1 MRFFKIFL
9 IVFFSLVGACGAT
22 YGIMLATGY
31 FDQERIEPKDIYFEQ
46 SVYNEVGAL
55 DENGNV
61 SFEITI
67 QSSTQDVTEKR
78 VQLSFKNQTLPV
90 VQGRISNGIISIP
103 ETANIGEPF
112 KVYVTQEYMDET
124 GGNWNKGGAST
135 IVARTDIIG
144 VTQAETTINV
154 DVPVYSIKAVA
165 KVNGVEATTFSVN
178 STFTVEPEF
187 TPALSAYMFGGTETK
202 SVYYAFTTSQG
213 NVNNYIEDLG
223 VIEGKRTFRALM
235 QTEQPITITAYVF
248 NNSEIELENEA
259 LYTEEADLIRQASNA
274 TFGKSSS
281 VNVNFVTQTIEGF
294 EISSLSNQ
302 LPFNKTTRVY
312 ANSANEE
319 DYSLGIRVYT
329 SDTSVDMSYKLSDVG
344 IRIVLPEGSNGNE
357 VVVAGYSSM
366 IGVTPDG
373 DVVTGEDI
381 DAAED
386 TIYYLPTTNTQNMN
400 NSYWTLA
407 ANNPSVNFNIEVRV
421 FGNENEFSESFPAE
435 DRVRQTS
442 SWSTAG
448 VVSTSL
454 TWQNEDP
461 VTLKYEDAE
470 NEQDIVHRSYNLYN
484 NISITQGSYTTIRY
498 IAYTSVEGENITDMI
513 SGVVDNSL
521 FNFTSLFQSY
531 GLGTYASAAE
541 IVDTGEFETK
551 GTGTFNVIAVVIQ
564 TNYLGAPILS
574 EDGYYQV
581 VTLVKSQDNPL
592 SNQPL
597 EFTITKTLKTISSY
611 VIASEDVLTRVKGN
625 LSSQELTNYNLNYTI
640 EGAKNALDSS
650 YSSHYAF
657 TGTTETAAFVM
668 EIRIATG
675 DEAIFIDA
683 WNNNE
688 ITIQF
693 RNTST
698 DMLSNVLT
706 YQKLGISV
714 GNIRDL
720 GDGYS
725 AIYVPFIARNVTQDT
740 KVQFELLYQKTESKL
755 ETLSCYDY
763 DSPTVQ
769 KTFEVYDG
777 NPNKIVFGN
786 TENNGIVTS
795 ENSRIEKSI
804 EIEDNGQVEGDGRY
818 IATDISTAY
827 ALTGYGG
834 DLESELFN
842 SDGRFNVLVYDKY
855 NNLIGDLTDG
865 TGMVNYAE
873 TSSTDEDGNYT
884 VIVRT
889 NVKSSEFSS
898 STSDYPSATLYFHES
913 QGGYV
918 SRIEY
923 VSDFD
928 GSENR
933 EFDIDISF
941 DNEDNVYTSN
951 TIVNMQT
958 IGVEDRMVTLK
969 GAQALFRITYSLNG
983 TEYIL
988 YNVTDFEASY
998 IENYSDWLGFNEGG
1012 DTLEIRQSFGNSL
1025 NFNITAS
1032 VPELFINQVI
1042 GFTVN
1047 PAIVLTSSEI
1057 TPTQTG
1063 AESVGE
1069 NPVYRGVYSDNIIN
1083 VELTFENYSYASAAG
1098 IQVCNENGEAFNTA
1112 YSSAIIDNN
1121 GNSIS
1126 LEINF
1131 GADKL
1136 GQQVV
1141 TLYTGN
1147 DPNNVGFGFRQ
1158 NLYFNVTANRQ
1169 VEVNGNYTLESD
1181 GTYNLGTIYLKG
1193 SQSAGVYERIEIYSA
1208 ADSALLNIVKRLLEE
1223 TDTDGTL
1230 TSFENLNL
1238 SFNPTSILPTHET
1251 ERYFIDNNTATG
1263 AFVEI
1268 RDELPETETL
1278 ELYILYGTEGNL
1290 TSIAKIK
1297 FNVSANVIVPDL
1309 SANNGSLQGTSTSGD
1324 ITHKAFANY
1333 NSTQEEDTLHLV
1345 LVSGYTYTYNDILYL
1360 FNNDAG
1366 RLTEGENAGKF
1377 SLSFANSS
1385 SYVASNETSTISV
1398 NSSIVNANQS
1408 TFEIVQDGV
1417 ASIRFNVVII
1427 PGSYEF
1433 VKYNTQNDERTD
1445 SDYAN
1450 LINNL
1455 NRNIYLLNDMTYLQ
1469 DEEVYDSYFGGKT
1482 ENIYFPEPGSADT
1495 EGKPTFGISEY
1506 YKNKTNFL
1514 FRIVNEDGTSNP
1526 NAYATFD
1533 SSTGILTTYTYGTE
1547 KFIRIECYSGAD
1559 QTVIFSY
1566 RIKIVPNADLNVYYP
1581 YIYGANPTGTGVA
1594 EYLEFTPNTDIH
1606 LNLNEVFAENIPNYR
1621 EDNGG
1626 NPVGKRFAL
1635 QSQDNGT
1642 YVDVETD
1649 YTLRF
1654 SISSLTVGS
1663 SPITGNN
1670 ISGFASVTQDGNLSI
1685 YYLAGTMITVGLHVE
1700 AYLGENSLGA
1710 SADYTVIVGYDYGEF
1725 SFRDPDNLSLP
1736 FDDSE
1741 DPIVIEAESG
1751 EEGESGYTLNLNE
1764 KVALARIQGGLATK
1778 SDLLNFYFYNEN
1790 QEDSLQFD
1798 ATRSIITLSDKY
1810 ENGLVS
1816 DLTFKVLLYTRYG
1829 ANTAYKVLNV
1839 VYRSNIQASIT
1850 QTDYVIYGSGTK
1862 FTTYS
1867 DRTIDLKNVLALTRT
1882 DGDNPTIVWENANTN
1897 LVARHNGLVTSDIT
1911 MLNGV
1916 ISVPQLT
1923 SARTYNITLTL
1934 SLKDITD
1941 PFIYNFTLTVY
1952 PNVKTIYDAENPYP
1966 HTDNIYA
1973 NSEETKIVA
1982 IESIEAKAD
1991 LGGLLQPDNSSLFKI
2006 LDSTGTGYYTNNLG
2020 VFVEDGISAIKD
2032 APQIKLIDEVPTLFV
2047 TTKAIDSI
2055 TPVTIRIELTV
2066 NYVVYNA
2073 YVYFE
2078 VIPDTSVELNYPTAS
2093 GEARTAEYIYLPSG
2107 TDYTI
2112 NFAKPALFATNNRI
2126 VLRDVEEGDFG
2137 PTDDKGHTVA
2147 IRLGGTNWQ
2156 RYIVPDNAND
2166 GKGIPEGESYTLTS
2180 TSIKL
2185 KWKEGVSS
2193 VNSLDL
2199 SFVIIID
2206 GIERDTYTVR
2216 VDKNL
2221 GNVYGAEVNY
2231 FGDTEVASNGQ
2242 EYEIFI
2248 LNDNEDAIFSAN
2260 YQRLTFVGKSDLADG
2275 TIISANDIGGNFAE
2289 ISIDN
2294 GATFNTSVTLD
2305 STYRNTQVKLI
2316 MRFTELGDTPTERID
2331 PYGNATDDNTFAKY
2345 FTISGNRNFSDIAT
2359 VGTAEVVT
2367 RISVYYRGDLVDY
2380 SKYSDSAL
2388 SASGVSG
2395 GLDDIA
2401 LDLSEPTTNST
2412 LDFNLDGVN
2421 GTFVT
2426 YGYKA
2431 VFDFKIG
2438 NGKSASQGYIEVEA
2452 NESLTGVLGVSGE
2465 SNIWEITKYNGQN
2478 YPQDY
2483 FAPEQNRSITMSLYL
2498 VADTDY
2504 DYTQF
2509 DENGDFSSDSIIYW
2523 AGDEEATLRYPPSRV
2538 LPVQMP
2544 YTTGSGS
2551 NQTTS
2556 YYTYDFNINADGAKN
2571 QGNYVVYKVTYTVQ
2585 ISDTESQ
2592 SVSEYIMLKV
2602 MPDWQYSLRNGEGAT
2617 STQNSEST
2625 PLYIYYTG
2633 KGGLSPTDS
2642 ETELPLTLA
2651 RTGSTSR
2658 VVLTHTNGQDTSNQA
2673 TDFTYTLSPSLQNY
2687 LTLSSTGSNVIQF
2700 EMGALTANYGDINGY
2715 IDITDEFGYTL
2726 RYYVVLKANT
2736 TSTNIALIID
2746 SEGSQVLGSE
2756 IWEGSSI
2763 YLLDYN
2769 TYVNDWATT
2778 ERRSNLADIGADY
2791 YILISGYGETFNDST
2806 APAATFTALN
2816 SDGTNSD
2823 SIEKAEIEENDENY
2837 TKYANRLA
2845 EFRVMNTAFYS
2856 GALSVPLTLQIE
2868 LTINKGSTE
2877 NVLISTNIFL
2887 RQRYAT
2893 TISSAN
2899 SNNVLDNEDFD
2910 VSNFINI
2917 SDRKIGDNLGN
2928 ATVGNYDYSIDL
2940 SGVNL
2945 ESGSLEVRVEISRPG
2960 VTATTGVLTIPS
2972 SELNGQGGQYF
2983 FLSDFEGF
2991 ESVDFSQYDLNNE
3004 NTYIRILS
3012 FAITGSTNSNNTPIM
3027 YTYQS
3032 TSRGVTTESIIVL
3045 NPTTQPLYLQATAN
3059 VNNENITFVYGS
3071 SQIKKEEVA
3080 GTEDT
3085 KETYEITPTEI
3096 PSSAASTRIT
3106 FSSSNFVTE
3115 KEEDKSKVENYNYL
3129 PDKLTVELY
3138 ESTEL
3143 TTPYSNQFDLT
3154 DKIKKDKK
3162 VSLNTMDVVSTNTA
3176 DETAEENNVSLNVR
3190 TNYGVKQV
3198 KFTLNYDGTQAKSLR
3213 YELGIKFTEEELT
3226 EIQNMLNDIKNG
3238 YEDSKVDNLLD
3249 KLITKLSETEY
3260 NRIDTILSNRPGTD
3274 DLDNIYNTLSSG
3286 LDKEELDN
3294 STNGVWTFTLSDM
3307 PLTSEDLLKVKATTI
3322 YSDTITLS
3330 IPKGFVSGARR
3341 QLSIS
3346 VSSNGENLTT
3356 TPYVVNVT
3364 ETYAHYIH
3372 IPLSTILG
3380 KSTFTEDDI
3389 FTKDDE
3395 GKIVYDDEGNPIYKN
3410 YSVTITHDNL
3420 NTQITYVPLN
3430 GGDNITSSSNGQTS
3444 VLTIETFNIVELQ
3457 QKEDENI
3464 AARDVLDVLS
3474 VSQFN
3479 TATKTTLTSIY
3490 KGYITKF
3497 AKSNLYNS
3505 NSIGY
3510 TVTPNPYG
3518 VDTSGNTGTL
3528 SYKQIDAAA
3537 CEPSGEPTVYTI
3549 SADMWTQ
3556 GFQVVGRSGDV
3567 ISLLNYYF
3575 GLGDKIFFE
3584 INTDDEQIPGGFGA
3598 GLATIDAY
3606 GTITT
3611 DPSFDITTNAISIS
3625 IRAYVDKTNDRAN
3638 SIEVGTVALVLT
3650 ENTLTAPSVGNYTIQ
3665 RKSTGLSSTGAVVET
3680 LYESLNYT
3688 VNSPNDRVIDINE
3701 LDFPV
3706 RSSTDSIASWRYNYT
3721 LIELFQSGTII
3732 NANSN
3737 DTSKIDIAL
3746 RTINDRTS
3754 LRSREVTATI
3764 QAVSKT
3770 TGEVLTSI
3778 PIMFKFDGN
3787 GYNLSLGKISN
3798 GNFVAFEDGIYTIN
3812 SENIGNYQYDITIDL
3827 PTIFEDNIITG
3838 LNYDYSLIVTN
3849 YSSASGENIQIDDI
3863 GIGSGGSST
3872 GQTQPINEIIVFE
3885 ARAYS
3890 SSETNSLLGTKYI
3903 GYISDVAVTAGGVA
3917 LDLRNAFVNED
3928 YYGDIIRYETTRT
3941 GLTIPI
3947 STDFAQIGYNTN
3959 WDLTEDD
3966 EGYDESLKEEK
3977 AKFIT
3982 PSIDDKN
3989 MNAGINHSWVLEA
4002 TENQTTSISVNKAYY
4017 NLINV
4022 KLKYKQSFVIEGT
4035 FSNSLTSDLN
4045 AKVDIEDLKAFL
4057 ANSGS
4062 NNYTYALKENKDYL
4076 TINNY
4081 NTESRDGGESSEEQP
4096 LNAPEYIANI
4106 RNILETDGENPPKYS
4121 FYKLE
4126 YNGQGASSTNYIV
4139 TNEGTMSNFNLE
4151 KIGLTSLTEIALTNY
4166 PTVTVHDSVTNI
4178 AEGEHYLLNETY
4190 SAERNK
4196 AHFIEIATKFP
4207 IKQETGEELDQYPIY
4222 QTTSESPDF
4231 ITNIGSEYASSS
4243 IMYTGTTVTMG
4254 SNKIYNI
4261 IVTPYWDDSYNY
4273 YIYTSDKTQIQL
4285 HVFTPTESS
4294 ESNPSLGDQ
4303 TQEAL
4308 YNGRYSYV
4316 YMPLNVDMPLDDNEK
4331 PILDADYYIFISEN
4345 SSNGYYEMSF
4355 KMASSNVASGFEGSK
4370 RTEYGWYYFTGF
4382 NSEIF
4387 TENITSIETFTADQ
4401 DKVITLSNDSKY
4413 IYRYEPVGEQNQYQY
4428 FYLSGNTIDLNKIYY
4443 NGSTLSYRNGT
4454 IRAITQFSNFSATE
4468 FSAIISSSGSNKTV
4482 SLFKTLED
4490 TGFETYGFRLDATNI
4505 PITGNIE
4512 IANTVSLDKGYY
4524 EITGNGQSKYI
4535 YVKADSS
4542 ISVTDLFKF
4551 GTQNPTSGT
4560 TYSIRGYELDGNITD
4575 LDSAV
4580 ATNRIFFKDNNYSG
4594 LVYNFSGVKSSNDNY
4609 IEVDTSL
4616 NNCEI
4621 IGVNNP
4627 TVTFPEA
4634 GTYLITQE
4642 NGSSVQYVATENGE
4656 ELNLGDT
4663 NPETQNSYFDFNF
4676 STGDGCVKYTINKI
4690 VIEN

>member
-9 IVFFSLVGACGAT
+9 IVFFSLVGVCGAT

-31 FDQERIEPKDIYFEQ
+31 FDQERIEPEDIYFEQ

-103 ETANIGEPF
+103 EKANIGEPF

-319 DYSLGIRVYT
+319 DYSLGIKVYT

-366 IGVTPDG
+366 IGVTPEG

-454 TWQNEDP
+454 TWKNEDP

-1141 TLYTGN
+1141 TLYTGG

-1158 NLYFNVTANRQ
+1158 NLYFNVTPNRQ

-1268 RDELPETETL
+1268 RGELPETETL

-1377 SLSFANSS
+1377 NLSFANSS
-1385 SYVASNETSTISV
+1385 SYVANNETSTISV

-1482 ENIYFPEPGSADT
+1482 YNIYFPEPGSADT

-1506 YKNKTNFL
+1506 YKNKTNYL

-1606 LNLNEVFAENIPNYR
+1606 LNLNEAFAENIPNYR

-1635 QSQDNGT
+1635 QSQDNGA

-1839 VYRSNIQASIT
+1839 VFKSNIQAEIA

-1867 DRTIDLKNVLALTRT
+1867 DRKIDLKNVMTLTRT
-1882 DGDNPTIVWENANTN
+1882 DGDNPTIVWGTST
-1897 LVARHNGLVTSDIT
+1897 LVARHYGEITTDIT
-1911 MLNGV
+1911 MDEGV
-1916 ISVPQLT
+1916 ISLPQLT
-1923 SARTYNITLTL
+1923 SARIYNITLTL

-1973 NSEETKIVA
+1973 NSEETEIVA
-1982 IESIEAKAD
+1982 IESIEAD
-1991 LGGLLQPDNSSLFKI
+1991 LGGELQPDNSSLFKI

-2032 APQIKLIDEVPTLFV
+2032 APQIKLIDGVPKLVV
-2047 TTKAIDSI
+2047 TTNAIDNI
-2055 TPVTIRIELTV
+2055 TPVTIRIELTI

-2107 TDYTI
+2107 ADYTI

-2166 GKGIPEGESYTLTS
+2166 GEGIPEGESYTLTS

-2231 FGDTEVASNGQ
+2231 FGDTEVASDGQ

-2260 YQRLTFVGKSDLADG
+2260 YQRLTFIGKSDLADG

-2380 SKYSDSAL
+2380 SKYSDGAL

-2401 LDLSEPTTNST
+2401 LDLSEPTSNSKM
-2412 LDFNLDGVN
+2412 DFNLESVT

-2523 AGDEEATLRYPPSRV
+2523 AGDDEATLRYPPSRV

-2642 ETELPLTLA
+2642 EAELPLTLA

-2700 EMGALTANYGDINGY
+2700 EKGALTANYGDINGY

-2868 LTINKGSTE
+2868 LTINKGNTE
-2877 NVLISTNIFL
+2877 EQVLISTNIYL

-2945 ESGSLEVRVEISRPG
+2945 ESGSLEVRVELSRPG

-3085 KETYEITPTEI
+3085 KETYVVTPTAI

-3106 FSSSNFVTE
+3106 FSSSNFVTK

-3176 DETAEENNVSLNVR
+3176 DETAEENNVLLNVR

-3213 YELGIKFTEEELT
+3213 YETGFTD
-3226 EIQNMLNDIKNG
+3226 IQ
-3238 YEDSKVDNLLD
+3238 LD
-3249 KLITKLSETEY
+3249 DE
-3260 NRIDTILSNRPGTD
+3260 
-3274 DLDNIYNTLSSG
+3274 
-3286 LDKEELDN
+3286 
-3294 STNGVWTFTLSDM
+3294 TNGVWTFTLSDM

-3372 IPLSTILG
+3372 IPLSTIIG

-3430 GGDNITSSSNGQTS
+3430 DNTDGSKNITSSVNGNVAS
-3444 VLTIETFNIVELQ
+3444 LTISNFNILELEQ
-3457 QKEDENI
+3457 EDNI

-3490 KGYITKF
+3490 KNYITKF
-3497 AKSNLYNS
+3497 AKSELYNS

-3575 GLGDKIFFE
+3575 SLGDKIFFE

-3598 GLATIDAY
+3598 GLATINSK

-3625 IRAYVDKTNDRAN
+3625 IRAYVDKTTDRAN

-3754 LRSREVTATI
+3754 LRNREVTATI

-3787 GYNLSLGKISN
+3787 GYKLKVGEVQSSASYDEFETLTGSEVN
-3798 GNFVAFEDGIYTIN
+3798 GD
-3812 SENIGNYQYDITIDL
+3812 IGNYEYDITL
-3827 PTIFEDNIITG
+3827 ALSTIFTGQDSIITG
-3838 LNYDYSLIVTN
+3838 LNYDYSLIVTD
-3849 YSSASGENIQIDDI
+3849 YSSTAGGNIIIEDMVISDIDEVNSI
-3863 GIGSGGSST
+3863 F
-3872 GQTQPINEIIVFE
+3872 VFE
-3885 ARAYS
+3885 VTAYGTR
-3890 SSETNSLLGTKYI
+3890 TNSDGTRTNSNAEEEIATKYL
-3903 GYISDVAVTAGGVA
+3903 GFISDEPLTAGGVA
-3917 LDLRNAFVNED
+3917 LDLRSAFSE
-3928 YYGDIIRYETTRT
+3928 YYNTSSGVQIKRFETSNT
-3941 GLTIPI
+3941 GLTLPI
-3947 STDFAQIGYNTN
+3947 LSDTFAEIGY
-3959 WDLTEDD
+3959 DQDATE
-3966 EGYDESLKEEK
+3966 
-3977 AKFIT
+3977 KFIT
-3982 PSIDDKN
+3982 PSLDTGNTAPGVK
-3989 MNAGINHSWVLEA
+3989 HSWVLEA
-4002 TENQTTSISVNKAYY
+4002 RRDTEIAYYTAYY

-4022 KLKYKQSFVIEGT
+4022 SLKYKQSFVIEGT
-4035 FSNSLTSDLN
+4035 GNFTNTLSPYSEIENDYGVNINDLIAYRTPN
-4045 AKVDIEDLKAFL
+4045 AV
-4057 ANSGS
+4057 S
-4062 NNYTYALKENKDYL
+4062 NYTYTLKENVSYK
-4076 TINNY
+4076 TINTFDENGIVV
-4081 NTESRDGGESSEEQP
+4081 NTLDEEG
-4096 LNAPEYIANI
+4096 NI
-4106 RNILETDGENPPKYS
+4106 VNTFPTGIVNTYQTLTLATASMPTRYS
-4121 FYKLE
+4121 FYKLG
-4126 YNGQGASSTNYIV
+4126 YRGTRGSTESARYIV
-4139 TNEGTMSNFNLE
+4139 DNGTETSVSRLNLADVG
-4151 KIGLTSLTEIALTNY
+4151 KTGHQEIVINY
-4166 PTVTVHDSVTNI
+4166 YRFVTVSDNSIMNGADVGSHF
-4178 AEGEHYLLNETY
+4178 LLNESY
-4190 SAERNK
+4190 EDGDRNK
-4196 AHFIEIATKFP
+4196 VQFIEIAAKYKDTVF
-4207 IKQETGEELDQYPIY
+4207 E
-4222 QTTSESPDF
+4222 TTSNSPDF
-4231 ITNIGSEYASSS
+4231 ITNIGNTGSVIGESSRMYAGTS
-4243 IMYTGTTVTMG
+4243 ITLDAG
-4254 SNKIYNI
+4254 SIYSLEVI
-4261 IVTPYWDDSYNY
+4261 PRTWSDSYNY
-4273 YIYTSDKTQIQL
+4273 YIYTADKTQIQL
-4285 HVFTPTESS
+4285 HVFTPTGLETK
-4294 ESNPSLGDQ
+4294 PLGDQ
-4303 TQEAL
+4303 TVDAL
-4308 YNGRYSYV
+4308 YEEGYSYV
-4316 YMPLNVDMPLDDNEK
+4316 YSDTGIDLAKLSGTN
-4331 PILDADYYIFISEN
+4331 YIFISRN
-4345 SSNGYYEMSF
+4345 GNATTFKQFSSNLAIDGTQT
-4355 KMASSNVASGFEGSK
+4355 K
-4370 RTEYGWYYFTGF
+4370 YGWYYFTGLDE
-4382 NSEIF
+4382 SSI
-4387 TENITSIETFTADQ
+4387 TNITSVQAERNLNLTAG
-4401 DKVITLSNDSKY
+4401 Y
-4413 IYRYEPVGEQNQYQY
+4413 IYSFDPEGDSQNDLQY
-4428 FYLSGNTIDLNKIYY
+4428 FYLSEGTLNLDQVYYENGNLRYADGTVTAIKQANITD
-4443 NGSTLSYRNGT
+4443 STLAAYHTSNNVTTVNLFST
-4454 IRAITQFSNFSATE
+4454 IS
-4468 FSAIISSSGSNKTV
+4468 
-4482 SLFKTLED
+4482 
-4490 TGFETYGFRLDATNI
+4490 TGFGDGYRLDADSQTFQNADNI
-4505 PITGNIE
+4505 GTTI
-4512 IANTVSLDKGYY
+4512 SLGSGYY

-4551 GTQNPTSGT
+4551 GTQNPTSGQT
-4560 TYSIRGYELDGNITD
+4560 YTITKHENVKDDDNVFAYAAKNDYILYKDNSADDLTYSFVVVNEAYT
-4575 LDSAV
+4575 
-4580 ATNRIFFKDNNYSG
+4580 
-4594 LVYNFSGVKSSNDNY
+4594 NY
-4609 IEVDTSL
+4609 IEL
-4616 NNCEI
+4616 NKNIANSKILSRNYLNENS
-4621 IGVNNP
+4621 IGVYDLDI
-4627 TVTFPEA
+4627 TLPEA
-4634 GTYLITQE
+4634 GRYKITQKDNE
-4642 NGSSVQYVATENGE
+4642 TPKYITLQEGNLTIY
-4656 ELNLGDT
+4656 LND
-4663 NPETQNSYFDFNF
+4663 YFD
-4676 STGDGCVKYTINKI
+4676 INI
-4690 VIEN
+4690 NSGNGFETSYIIEKVEDSQETT

>member
-1 MRFFKIFL
+1 MIFFKIFL
-9 IVFFSLVGACGAT
+9 IVFFSLVGVCGAT

-31 FDQERIEPKDIYFEQ
+31 FDQERIEPEDIYFEQ

-103 ETANIGEPF
+103 EKANIGEPF

-366 IGVTPDG
+366 IGVTPEG

-448 VVSTSL
+448 VASTSL
-454 TWQNEDP
+454 TWKNEDP

-1141 TLYTGN
+1141 TLYTGS

-1158 NLYFNVTANRQ
+1158 NLYFNVTPNRQ

-1268 RDELPETETL
+1268 RGELPETETL

-1377 SLSFANSS
+1377 NLSFANSS
-1385 SYVASNETSTISV
+1385 SYVANNETSTISV

-1482 ENIYFPEPGSADT
+1482 ENLYYDRPVNENDPHDRN
-1495 EGKPTFGISEY
+1495 PYGISY
-1506 YKNKTNFL
+1506 YYANKTNYL

-1621 EDNGG
+1621 EDEDG

-1635 QSQDNGT
+1635 QSQDNGA

-1839 VYRSNIQASIT
+1839 VFKSNIQASIT
-1850 QTDYVIYGSGTK
+1850 KTDYVIYGSGTK

-1867 DRTIDLKNVLALTRT
+1867 DREIDLSEVLTVTRT
-1882 DGDNPTIVWENANTN
+1882 EGDIETPLSVDWGNSLYSV
-1897 LVARHNGLVTSDIT
+1897 RYNGEITSDIT
-1911 MLNGV
+1911 IDETGV
-1916 ISVPQLT
+1916 ISLPQLT
-1923 SARTYNITLTL
+1923 SDRTYSITLQ
-1934 SLKDITD
+1934 LKLTD
-1941 PFIYNFTLTVY
+1941 ENDEPIDRLFVYTFSLTVY

-1973 NSEETKIVA
+1973 NSEETEIVA
-1982 IESIEAKAD
+1982 IESIEAD
-1991 LGGLLQPDNSSLFKI
+1991 LGGELQPDNSSLFKI

-2032 APQIKLIDEVPTLFV
+2032 APQIKLIDGVPKLVV
-2047 TTKAIDSI
+2047 TTDAIDNI
-2055 TPVTIRIELTV
+2055 TPVTIRIELTI

-2156 RYIVPDNAND
+2156 RYIEATNLDEDNNII
-2166 GKGIPEGESYTLTS
+2166 GTS
-2180 TSIKL
+2180 TSL
-2185 KWKEGVSS
+2185 SWKEGVSS

-2231 FGDTEVASNGQ
+2231 FGDTEVGTDGQ

-2260 YQRLTFVGKSDLADG
+2260 YQRLTFIGKSDLADG

-2380 SKYSDSAL
+2380 SKYSDGAL

-2571 QGNYVVYKVTYTVQ
+2571 EGNYVVYKVTYTVQ

-2642 ETELPLTLA
+2642 EAELPLTLA

-2700 EMGALTANYGDINGY
+2700 ERGALTANYGDINGY

-2778 ERRSNLADIGADY
+2778 ERRSNLANIGADY

-2945 ESGSLEVRVEISRPG
+2945 VSGSLEVRVELSRPG

-3032 TSRGVTTESIIVL
+3032 TSRGVTTENIIVL
-3045 NPTTQPLYLQATAN
+3045 NPTTLPLYLQATTEIN
-3059 VNNENITFVYGS
+3059 DENITFVYGS

-3085 KETYEITPTEI
+3085 KETYVVTPTAI

-3106 FSSSNFVTE
+3106 FSSSNFVTK

-3129 PDKLTVELY
+3129 PDKIIVELY

-3162 VSLNTMDVVSTNTA
+3162 VSLNTMDVVNTNTA

-3190 TNYGVKQV
+3190 TSFGAKQV
-3198 KFTLNYDGTQAKSLR
+3198 KFTLNYDGIQAKSLR
-3213 YELGIKFTEEELT
+3213 YELYEAILKTSGLTEE
-3226 EIQNMLNDIKNG
+3226 
-3238 YEDSKVDNLLD
+3238 
-3249 KLITKLSETEY
+3249 KLEK
-3260 NRIDTILSNRPGTD
+3260 
-3274 DLDNIYNTLSSG
+3274 
-3286 LDKEELDN
+3286 ELDGE
-3294 STNGVWTFTLSDM
+3294 TNGVWTFALSDM
-3307 PLTSEDLLKVKATTI
+3307 PLTSDDLLKVKATTI

-3372 IPLSTILG
+3372 IPLSTIIG

-3430 GGDNITSSSNGQTS
+3430 DNTDGSKNITSSVNGNVAS
-3444 VLTIETFNIVELQ
+3444 LTISNFNILELEQ
-3457 QKEDENI
+3457 EDNI

-3490 KGYITKF
+3490 KNYITKF
-3497 AKSNLYNS
+3497 AKSELYNS

-3575 GLGDKIFFE
+3575 SLGDKIFFE

-3598 GLATIDAY
+3598 GLATINSK

-3625 IRAYVDKTNDRAN
+3625 IRAYVGETTDRAN

-3665 RKSTGLSSTGAVVET
+3665 RKSTGLSSTGAVIET

-3688 VNSPNDRVIDINE
+3688 VNSPNDRVIDINT
-3701 LDFPV
+3701 LDFPN
-3706 RSSTDSIASWRYNYT
+3706 RETSDSIASWRYNYT

-3737 DTSKIDIAL
+3737 DTSKLDIAL

-3754 LRSREVTATI
+3754 LRNREVTATI

-3787 GYNLSLGKISN
+3787 GYNLKVGEVQSSASYDEFETLTGSEVN
-3798 GNFVAFEDGIYTIN
+3798 GD
-3812 SENIGNYQYDITIDL
+3812 IGNYEYDITL
-3827 PTIFEDNIITG
+3827 ALSTIFTGQDSIITG
-3838 LNYDYSLIVTN
+3838 LNYDYSLIVTD
-3849 YSSASGENIQIDDI
+3849 YSSTAGGNI
-3863 GIGSGGSST
+3863 
-3872 GQTQPINEIIVFE
+3872 IIEDMAISDSDEVNSIFVFE
-3885 ARAYS
+3885 VTAYGT
-3890 SSETNSLLGTKYI
+3890 TNNSNTEEEIATKYL
-3903 GYISDVAVTAGGVA
+3903 GFISDEPLTAGGVA
-3917 LDLRNAFVNED
+3917 LDLRSAFSE
-3928 YYGDIIRYETTRT
+3928 YYGNSANNIQIKRFETSNT
-3941 GLTIPI
+3941 GLTLPI
-3947 STDFAQIGYNTN
+3947 LSDTFAEIGY
-3959 WDLTEDD
+3959 DQDATE
-3966 EGYDESLKEEK
+3966 
-3977 AKFIT
+3977 KFIT
-3982 PSIDDKN
+3982 PSLDTGNTAPGVK
-3989 MNAGINHSWVLEA
+3989 HSWVLEA
-4002 TENQTTSISVNKAYY
+4002 RRDTEIAYYTAYY

-4022 KLKYKQSFVIEGT
+4022 SLKYKQSFVIEGT
-4035 FSNSLTSDLN
+4035 GNFTNTLSPYSEIENDYGVNINDLIDYRTPN
-4045 AKVDIEDLKAFL
+4045 AV
-4057 ANSGS
+4057 S
-4062 NNYTYALKENKDYL
+4062 NYTYTLKENVNYK
-4076 TINNY
+4076 TINTFDENGIVV
-4081 NTESRDGGESSEEQP
+4081 NTLDEEGNIVNTFP
-4096 LNAPEYIANI
+4096 TGIVNAYQTLTSN
-4106 RNILETDGENPPKYS
+4106 TMYS
-4121 FYKLE
+4121 FYKLG
-4126 YNGQGASSTNYIV
+4126 YRGADGSTESARYIV
-4139 TNEGTMSNFNLE
+4139 DNGTETSVPRLNLTDVG
-4151 KIGLTSLTEIALTNY
+4151 KTGYQEIVINY
-4166 PTVTVHDSVTNI
+4166 YTKVTVSNNSIMNGADVGSHF
-4178 AEGEHYLLNETY
+4178 LLNESY
-4190 SAERNK
+4190 ESGDRNK
-4196 AHFIEIATKFP
+4196 VQFIEIAAKYKDTVF
-4207 IKQETGEELDQYPIY
+4207 ETTAD
-4222 QTTSESPDF
+4222 SPDF
-4231 ITNIGSEYASSS
+4231 ITNIGNTGSAMGESSRMYAGTS
-4243 IMYTGTTVTMG
+4243 ITLDAG
-4254 SNKIYNI
+4254 SIYSLEVI
-4261 IVTPYWDDSYNY
+4261 PKTWSDSYNY
-4273 YIYTSDKTQIQL
+4273 YIYTADKTQIQL
-4285 HVFTPTESS
+4285 HVFTPTGS
-4294 ESNPSLGDQ
+4294 EIKPLGDQ
-4303 TQEAL
+4303 TVDAL
-4308 YNGRYSYV
+4308 YEEGYSYV
-4316 YMPLNVDMPLDDNEK
+4316 YSDTGIDLAKLSGTN
-4331 PILDADYYIFISEN
+4331 YIFISRN
-4345 SSNGYYEMSF
+4345 GNATTFKQFSSNLAIDGTQT
-4355 KMASSNVASGFEGSK
+4355 K
-4370 RTEYGWYYFTGF
+4370 YGWYYFTGLDE
-4382 NSEIF
+4382 SSI
-4387 TENITSIETFTADQ
+4387 TNITSVQAERNLNLTAG
-4401 DKVITLSNDSKY
+4401 Y
-4413 IYRYEPVGEQNQYQY
+4413 IYSFDPEGDSQNDLQY
-4428 FYLSGNTIDLNKIYY
+4428 FYLSEGTLNLDQVYYENGNLRYADGTVTAIKQANITD
-4443 NGSTLSYRNGT
+4443 STLAAYHTSNNVTTVNLFST
-4454 IRAITQFSNFSATE
+4454 IS
-4468 FSAIISSSGSNKTV
+4468 
-4482 SLFKTLED
+4482 
-4490 TGFETYGFRLDATNI
+4490 TGFGDGYRLDADSQTFQNADNI
-4505 PITGNIE
+4505 GTTI
-4512 IANTVSLDKGYY
+4512 SLGSGYY

-4551 GTQNPTSGT
+4551 GTQNPTSGQT
-4560 TYSIRGYELDGNITD
+4560 YTITKHENVKDDDNVFAYAAKNDYILYKDNSADDLTYSFVVVNEAYT
-4575 LDSAV
+4575 
-4580 ATNRIFFKDNNYSG
+4580 
-4594 LVYNFSGVKSSNDNY
+4594 NY
-4609 IEVDTSL
+4609 IEL
-4616 NNCEI
+4616 NKNIANSKILSRNYLNENS
-4621 IGVNNP
+4621 IGVYDLDI
-4627 TVTFPEA
+4627 TLPEA
-4634 GTYLITQE
+4634 GRYKITQKDNE
-4642 NGSSVQYVATENGE
+4642 TPKYITLQEGNLTIY
-4656 ELNLGDT
+4656 LND
-4663 NPETQNSYFDFNF
+4663 YFD
-4676 STGDGCVKYTINKI
+4676 INI
-4690 VIEN
+4690 NSGNGFETSYIIEKVEDSQETT